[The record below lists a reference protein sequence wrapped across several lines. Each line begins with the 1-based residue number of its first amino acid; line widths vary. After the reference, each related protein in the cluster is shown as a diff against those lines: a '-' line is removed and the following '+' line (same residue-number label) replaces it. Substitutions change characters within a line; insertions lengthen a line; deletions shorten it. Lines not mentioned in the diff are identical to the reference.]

1 MITVCALSVTTTR
14 RVGFAAIWG
23 GRERQRKGLT
33 MNRCNQTMLVCV
45 AAVVAC
51 AAGAQE
57 QALPKALPQT
67 LPAARP
73 DGAAAGATRP
83 QRDPEAGAPRGGK
96 ADRALRLLRII
107 DDPENK
113 QVLNLTDAQKTG
125 LKKRIRAL
133 NERQAVVDE
142 ALRIAAQE
150 QMEQAAK
157 VMTDKQAPTNAWME
171 LVVKIGSLRTEQA
184 KIQTEKLLAIR
195 DTLSTD
201 QILRANEALQ
211 KRTEEIRER
220 LVPEARGA
228 RLGGKSKG
236 VATPPQRPEGW
247 DE

>member
-1 MITVCALSVTTTR
+1 
-14 RVGFAAIWG
+14 
-23 GRERQRKGLT
+23 
-33 MNRCNQTMLVCV
+33 MNRCNQTWLVCV

-67 LPAARP
+67 LPEVRSDVAAPGAARP
-73 DGAAAGATRP
+73 L
-83 QRDPEAGAPRGGK
+83 RDPQADAPSGGK
-96 ADRALRLLRII
+96 VDRALRLLRII

-113 QVLNLTDAQKTG
+113 QVLNLTDDQKAG
-125 LKKRIRAL
+125 LKKQIRAL

-150 QMEQAAK
+150 QIEQAAK
-157 VMTDKQAPTNAWME
+157 VMADKQAPTNAWME
-171 LVVKIGSLRTEQA
+171 LVVKIGRLRTEQA

-195 DTLSTD
+195 DTLSAD

-211 KRTEEIRER
+211 KRTEKIRER
-220 LVPEARGA
+220 LAKPRVVPEARGA
-228 RLGGKSKG
+228 RPGGKSKG
-236 VATPPQRPEGW
+236 AATPPQRPEGW